1 MNKPNNN
8 AHIKKWLRL
17 HLTDQVGPAIFTKLM
32 NFFESIDEVLDATA
46 GQLARVPGLG
56 QKTAQ
61 RIVASRDTVD
71 VDAEISQAEKMGVQI
86 ISRDCEDYPAQ
97 LLKISDPP
105 PILYVKGE
113 LSRSD
118 GLAVAVVGSRYC
130 SPYGQ
135 EQASRLSHLLAAAGF
150 TIVSGLACGVDAAA
164 HRGALAVKGRTIAV
178 QGCGLGQI
186 YPPENKNLADQISK
200 SGAVISELPLSFAP
214 LSQMFP
220 ARNRII
226 SGLSLGTI
234 VAEARLRSGALIT
247 AREAMDQNREV
258 MAIPGRID
266 APGSGGPH
274 QLIKDGAQ
282 LVESVEDVMD
292 ALGQIGDLL
301 KVHTRKTTSKAE
313 GSREATLFAPPSDK
327 LQLKLTDIES
337 TIMSN
342 LEKDPI
348 NVDEIVSRTGQS
360 AGEIN
365 AALTLLQLKGLVKQ
379 LPGSYYQ
386 SQV

>member
-17 HLTDQVGPAIFTKLM
+17 HLTDQVGPATFTKLM

>member
-1 MNKPNNN
+1 MKKPNNN

-17 HLTDQVGPAIFTKLM
+17 HLTNQVGPATFTKLM

-313 GSREATLFAPPSDK
+313 GSREAALFAPPSDK

-348 NVDEIVSRTGQS
+348 NVDEIVSRTGRS

-386 SQV
+386 SRV

>member
-1 MNKPNNN
+1 MDNSENIE
-8 AHIKKWLRL
+8 HIKKLLRL
-17 HLTDQVGPAIFTKLM
+17 HLTDQVGPTTFTKLLDY
-32 NFFESIDEVLDATA
+32 FDTIDEVLDATA
-46 GQLARVPGLG
+46 GQLSSVPGIG

-61 RIVASRDTVD
+61 RIVASRDTID
-71 VDAEISQAEKMGVQI
+71 VDAEIAQAEKMGVHI
-86 ISRDCEDYPAQ
+86 ISRECEEYPAP
-97 LLKISDPP
+97 LLKISDAP
-105 PILYVKGE
+105 PILYVKGKI
-113 LSRSD
+113 SRSD
-118 GLAVAVVGSRYC
+118 GLAVAMVGSRHC

-150 TIVSGLACGVDAAA
+150 TIVSGLARGVDAAA
-164 HRGALAVKGRTIAV
+164 HRGALAAKGRTIAV
-178 QGCGLGQI
+178 QGCGLAQI
-186 YPPENKNLADQISK
+186 YPPENKDLASQIAK
-200 SGAVISELPLSFAP
+200 SGAVVSELPLNFAP

-234 VAEARLRSGALIT
+234 VVEARLRSGALIT
-247 AREAMDQNREV
+247 AKEAMEQNREV
-258 MAIPGRID
+258 MAIPGRVD

-282 LVESVEDVMD
+282 LVENVEDVMD

-301 KVHTRKTTSKAE
+301 KVHTRKATSRAE
-313 GSREATLFAPPSDK
+313 GAHEADLFTLPEDK
-327 LQLKLTDIES
+327 PQLKLTDIES
-337 TIMSN
+337 TIMGD

-348 NVDEIVSRTGQS
+348 NVDEIVSRTGRS
-360 AGEIN
+360 VGEIN

-386 SQV
+386 QR

>member
-1 MNKPNNN
+1 MG
-8 AHIKKWLRL
+8 
-17 HLTDQVGPAIFTKLM
+17 QV
-32 NFFESIDEVLDATA
+32 
-46 GQLARVPGLG
+46 R
-56 QKTAQ
+56 Q
-61 RIVASRDTVD
+61 R
-71 VDAEISQAEKMGVQI
+71 
-86 ISRDCEDYPAQ
+86 
-97 LLKISDPP
+97 
-105 PILYVKGE
+105 
-113 LSRSD
+113 
-118 GLAVAVVGSRYC
+118 
-130 SPYGQ
+130 
-135 EQASRLSHLLAAAGF
+135 
-150 TIVSGLACGVDAAA
+150 
-164 HRGALAVKGRTIAV
+164 
-178 QGCGLGQI
+178 QI
-186 YPPENKNLADQISK
+186 YPPENKDLADQISK

-258 MAIPGRID
+258 MTIPGRID

-301 KVHTRKTTSKAE
+301 KVHTCKTTSKAE
-313 GSREATLFAPPSDK
+313 GSRETELFDPPGDK
-327 LQLKLTDIES
+327 PQLKLTDIES

-348 NVDEIVSRTGQS
+348 KVDEIVSQTARS

-365 AALTLLQLKGLVKQ
+365 AALTLLQLKGLAKQ

-386 SQV
+386 SRV